1 MQVAVKCTLSAKV
14 IGHLCT
20 HSSYVASFYVFENLA
35 ETNGHVYFFNLS
47 EHSAC
52 ILFYHGWHH
61 GFDCFHVVRNC
72 LACQIT
78 QTLSLKLAFVEETN
92 RPPIWD
98 LLISDI
104 HIIDVW
110 FAKIQFAVTEC
121 KSLWDSL
128 RDSLVASNVSILPR
142 NRH

>member
-20 HSSYVASFYVFENLA
+20 HSSDVASLYVLENLA
-35 ETNGHVYFFNLS
+35 KTKGHVYFFNLS
-47 EHSAC
+47 EHRAR
-52 ILFYHGWHH
+52 ILFNHGWHH

-78 QTLSLKLAFVEETN
+78 QTLSLKLAFVEEAN
-92 RPPIWD
+92 RPPVWD

-110 FAKIQFAVTEC
+110 FAKIHFDVTEC